1 MREAILQCYEESG
14 DPQAVFKAIKQSR
27 EEEETTDS
35 DDDFLDTMHIKP
47 YVWDLSNQAFSGG
60 QH

>member
-1 MREAILQCYEESG
+1 MREAILQYEESG

-35 DDDFLDTMHIKP
+35 DDGFLYTMFGKWR
-47 YVWDLSNQAFSGG
+47 Y
-60 QH
+60 

>member
-1 MREAILQCYEESG
+1 MREAILQYYEESG

-35 DDDFLDTMHIKP
+35 DDGFLYTMFGKWR
-47 YVWDLSNQAFSGG
+47 Y
-60 QH
+60 